1 MILMTRLKTGIIDIG
16 SNTIR
21 LVLYKYSQEEGL
33 HEFGNIKTVARLRSF
48 INSNGEMSE
57 EGIQLLEDTLTSFKK
72 ILDDYEIT
80 DVKAAATAAVRQAK
94 NNKEIIERMQKTTGI
109 RVDLLSG
116 KEEAFYG
123 FFAVAHSMDTPSAV
137 TIDIGGGSTEITIF
151 RDKSLQHSFSF
162 PFGTVSLKQK
172 FVSGEILNSDEK
184 KELRQFV
191 KKQFEKLKWIPNASL
206 PIIAIGGSARNL
218 AQVHQHIVDY
228 PISGVHQYEMKK
240 TDLQGLNYYLGNMTI
255 EQLKQLDGLSSDR
268 ADIIG
273 IALEVFLVLMD
284 VVGNNSFQ
292 VSKKGLREGLIMSR
306 VLETDSSA
314 FDKYNVFDVNARRL
328 TTEYGRAEE
337 EVKNLTSL
345 TEQLYN
351 ESCRL
356 NLIEYNKEHFDLLI
370 KAAKVYS
377 IGEYI
382 ELDSSNQHTFYLLA
396 NQSIAGMNHLN
407 RVKVALLASFKN
419 RDYFRR
425 FAEPFNSWMSREELK
440 VLRDYGSILKFVSA
454 FNVSK
459 RNLVK
464 TIKLEKKDNVVNI
477 KVLALTSPTAE
488 IYQTERQKKHIE
500 RVYKYPVKIRFI
512 EQEGWNNE

>member
-1 MILMTRLKTGIIDIG
+1 MTKLKTGIIDIG

-33 HEFGNIKTVARLRSF
+33 HEFGNIKTVARLRTF
-48 INSNGEMSE
+48 ISPNGEMSE
-57 EGIQLLEDTLTSFKK
+57 EGIQLLEDTLKSFKK
-72 ILDDYEIT
+72 ILDDYEVT
-80 DVKAAATAAVRQAK
+80 DVKAAATAAVRQAT
-94 NNKEIIERMQKTTGI
+94 NNQEIIERMQQTTGI
-109 RVDLLSG
+109 RINLLSG
-116 KEEAFYG
+116 EEEAFYG
-123 FFAVAHSMDTPSAV
+123 FFAVAHSIDTPSAI

-151 RDKSLQHSFSF
+151 RDKSLQRSFSF

-172 FVSGEILNSDEK
+172 FVSGDILNVDEK
-184 KELRQFV
+184 RALQQYVR
-191 KKQFEKLKWIPNASL
+191 KQFEKLEWIPNVAL

-218 AQVHQHIVDY
+218 AQIHQHRVDY
-228 PISGVHQYEMKK
+228 PLSGVHQYEMKK
-240 TDLQGLNYYLGNMTI
+240 KDLEALNNYLSNMTI
-255 EQLKQLDGLSSDR
+255 DQLKQLDGLSSDR

-284 VVGNNSFQ
+284 VVRSNNFQ
-292 VSKKGLREGLIMSR
+292 ISKKGLREGLIMNR
-306 VLETDSSA
+306 VLQEDASA
-314 FDKYNVFDVNARRL
+314 FNKFNVFDVNARRL
-328 TTEYGRAEE
+328 TMKYGRTEE
-337 EVKNLTSL
+337 EVKTLTSL
-345 TEQLYN
+345 TEQIYK

-356 NLIEYNKEHFDLLI
+356 KLIEYNEKHFNLLL

-396 NQSIAGMNHLN
+396 NQSIAGMNHIN

-425 FAEPFNSWMSREELK
+425 FCEPFISWFSREEIK
-440 VLRDYGSILKFVSA
+440 ILRDYGSILKFISA

-464 TIKLEKKDNVVNI
+464 EIKLEKIDDAVHIN
-477 KVLALTSPTAE
+477 VLALNSPMAE
-488 IYQTERQKKHIE
+488 IYQTGRQKKHIE
-500 RVYKYPVKIRFI
+500 RVYKCPVYIHFYKK
-512 EQEGWNNE
+512 EGWNNG